1 MSFNEFFKDFKILQ
15 EKRKKIFKIVLILN
29 YLRAPQDCV
38 QYFTGTAGTIQSYG
52 WAGAQLLA
60 GMDYNN
66 CIRYFGGK

>member
-1 MSFNEFFKDFKILQ
+1 MSFSKILKYKKKK
-15 EKRKKIFKIVLILN
+15 EKKIFKIVLILN

-66 CIRYFGGK
+66 CIRYFGET